1 MRYLKG
7 YRAFLLESG
16 QQDDWM
22 ERSDP
27 IRTITHMSKSR
38 DWQPRSMAAE
48 NPKCPPD
55 ILEKLSRDPDELVRS
70 GVARNPKTK
79 FSILSRLAGEDNAFI
94 NKALL
99 KNPRCPDRILY
110 NIVTLGNISISG
122 LRPVVNHPN
131 VSIETLVKLS
141 TSSRDRVAAELA
153 KDRLEY
159 MISELEASG
168 NEAESQRI
176 QNLMMLNDFN
186 VSTDPSDEID
196 LGEIDI

>member
-7 YRAFLLESG
+7 YRAFLLESD
-16 QQDDWM
+16 QEDDW
-22 ERSDP
+22 P
-27 IRTITHMSKSR
+27 IRRITHMSKSR
-38 DWQPRSMAAE
+38 DWQTRSIAAE
-48 NPKCPPD
+48 DPNCPPD

-70 GVARNPKTK
+70 GVARNRKTK
-79 FSILSRLAGEDNAFI
+79 ISILSRLAGEDNPFI

-131 VSIETLVKLS
+131 VNIETLIKLS

-153 KDRLEY
+153 GDKLKY

-168 NEAESQRI
+168 NKAESQRI
-176 QNLMMLNDFN
+176 QNLMTLNDLN
-186 VSTDPSDEID
+186 IPLIDLSDEID